1 MSQAIAGYR
10 RLPQT
15 LALMAMMVGCATPNL
30 KPTVSAMKDTL
41 VFLRADYAGGK
52 VTFHPDADKQAKSVS
67 RRLRLIDA
75 AVSNA
80 DTALKEEGDE

>member
-1 MSQAIAGYR
+1 MR
-10 RLPQT
+10 FLL
-15 LALMAMMVGCATPNL
+15 LAVVLSGCASVNL
-30 KPTVSAMKDTL
+30 KPTVSALKDTL

>member
-1 MSQAIAGYR
+1 MR
-10 RLPQT
+10 FLL
-15 LALMAMMVGCATPNL
+15 LAVVLSGCASVNL
-30 KPTVSAMKDTL
+30 KPTVSVMKDTL